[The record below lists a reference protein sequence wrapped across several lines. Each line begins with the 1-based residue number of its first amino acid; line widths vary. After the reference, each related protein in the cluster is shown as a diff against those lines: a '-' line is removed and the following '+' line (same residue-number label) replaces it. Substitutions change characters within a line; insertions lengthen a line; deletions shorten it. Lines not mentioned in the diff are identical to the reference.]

1 MTPAQVAEHLQVTTD
16 TVYRLI
22 REGELVASKV
32 GRNYRIL
39 SDDVDTFLLT
49 HSNQAVAADW
59 LFKRLDERRKERAA
73 LFPDL
78 TSDDVLDQLE
88 AWDEADRLLKRHA
101 EIGRRALKLYPGL
114 TEEQVFAE
122 LEAIGEERRHA
133 RLTHVHRP

>member
-1 MTPAQVAEHLQVTTD
+1 MTIVRTVMTPAQVAEHLQVTPD

-22 REGELVASKV
+22 RTGELAASKV

-49 HSNQAVAADW
+49 HSNQAAVSDW
-59 LFKRLDERRKERAA
+59 FFMRLDERRNERAE

-88 AWDEADRLLKRHA
+88 AWDEEDHQPRLAQH
-101 EIGRRALKLYPGL
+101 G
-114 TEEQVFAE
+114 
-122 LEAIGEERRHA
+122 
-133 RLTHVHRP
+133 